1 MRPLPKR
8 AADGA
13 LPGTRAPG
21 WVYACVRGVV
31 RAVFWPAFRALYG
44 FLHHREGSR
53 R

>member
-31 RAVFWPAFRALYG
+31 PARHIYKTGGVAVPKR
-44 FLHHREGSR
+44 
-53 R
+53 